1 MDLQGSF
8 VPPEVLLSIIKLLPC
23 DDIRN
28 LRKVSPT
35 LNAYSIPYAVRRV
48 YLSTHWRDR
57 ENLTR
62 ISQHPVLS
70 RFIEEIVYDSTNCE
84 EYLTDLDAYKD
95 LFGAGTLRHQ
105 DGQSY
110 TEVSVIRGHAI
121 YHRIYSEPASLKE
134 YRGPYLTRSMDDT
147 ARPPDFQAMLVASPH
162 ESRPRPHHFVHTL
175 SSATMFYFEP
185 TDALWIAKR

>member
-95 LFGAGTLRHQ
+95 LFGQAHYAIKTASPTPRC
-105 DGQSY
+105 QSY
-110 TEVSVIRGHAI
+110 EAMQSII
-121 YHRIYSEPASLKE
+121 ES
-134 YRGPYLTRSMDDT
+134 TRNQLLSKSIAD
-147 ARPPDFQAMLVASPH
+147 
-162 ESRPRPHHFVHTL
+162 HT
-175 SSATMFYFEP
+175 
-185 TDALWIAKR
+185 